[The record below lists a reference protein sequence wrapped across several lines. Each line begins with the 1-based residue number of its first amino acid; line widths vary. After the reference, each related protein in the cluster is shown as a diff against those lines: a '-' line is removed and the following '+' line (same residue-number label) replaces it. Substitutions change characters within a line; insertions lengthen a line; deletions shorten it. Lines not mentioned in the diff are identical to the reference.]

1 MSTARSNAAFGQGT
15 GHILL
20 DDVHCSGTE
29 AQLVNCNSAAF
40 GCDHNCDHSEDA
52 GVICQS
58 EYKNNGIQVFRPFTY
73 ICTQPVYFTA
83 TANEPFLTLSQCVRT
98 VGFSVLQFP
107 MHHVIM
113 FENALYFTVVL

>member
-1 MSTARSNAAFGQGT
+1 MAFFGQGT
-15 GHILL
+15 GPILL
-20 DDVHCSGTE
+20 DDVQCSGTE
-29 AQLVNCNSAAF
+29 AQLVNCPSR
-40 GCDHNCDHSEDA
+40 GIGRHNCDHAEDA

-58 EYKNNGIQVFRPFTY
+58 EYKNNSIQVFRPFTY

-83 TANEPFLTLSQCVRT
+83 TANEPFLTLSQCVMT

>member
-1 MSTARSNAAFGQGT
+1 MAFFGRGT
-15 GHILL
+15 GPILL
-20 DDVHCSGTE
+20 DDVQCSGTE
-29 AQLVNCNSAAF
+29 AQLVNCPSH
-40 GCDHNCDHSEDA
+40 GIGLHNCDHAEDA

-58 EYKNNGIQVFRPFTY
+58 EYKNIGIKVFRPFTY

-83 TANEPFLTLSQCVRT
+83 TTNEPFLTLSQCVRT
-98 VGFSVLQFP
+98 VGSSVLRFP